1 MRPACAIMEGERRP
15 AMTETIRSALLL
27 IEAAPDAELTAA
39 SLAQALGYSPWH
51 LQRLFARETGTSIAA
66 HVLTR
71 RLERALHA
79 MAMGER
85 GIDAALRWGFD
96 TYAGFYKA
104 FVRHYG
110 CSPRAYLRLYP
121 APPAGNRMPMNTILT
136 EAELRTLLAA
146 WPQAAQLPITLL
158 FSPEGSPRGDVWRV
172 GNDLYLKQGP
182 RSQLLRAALLA
193 HALDAQGFPAALP
206 VPTSCGE
213 DLTPGDMPCLLLRRL
228 PGDPLRAETC
238 LSSPMLARSAGD
250 ALARLHAALR
260 QTDIV
265 TDELALPTLV
275 RDWAL
280 PEVLRQC
287 VQWQLSLPE
296 VTLQE
301 AADTLATLSPSLPTQ
316 LLHRDPCPG
325 NVLTHG
331 GAVCGFLDF
340 DLTLRGPRLWDICYL
355 TTGILSE
362 ADTSEDSR
370 WLTLLD
376 AVLEGYHAQS
386 PLTPTERQ
394 AVWPMLCGITLV
406 CMASFGHDSA
416 CQHAAEMN
424 RAMLRSL
431 LSWRTNIEQI
441 THALP

>member
-27 IEAAPDAELTAA
+27 IEAAPDTELTAA

-146 WPQAAQLPITLL
+146 WPQAARLPITLL
-158 FSPEGSPRGDVWRV
+158 FSPEGSPRGNVWRV
-172 GNDLYLKQGP
+172 GNDLYLKRGP
-182 RSQLLRAALLA
+182 RPQLLRAALLA
-193 HALDAQGFPAALP
+193 
-206 VPTSCGE
+206 
-213 DLTPGDMPCLLLRRL
+213 
-228 PGDPLRAETC
+228 
-238 LSSPMLARSAGD
+238 
-250 ALARLHAALR
+250 
-260 QTDIV
+260 
-265 TDELALPTLV
+265 
-275 RDWAL
+275 
-280 PEVLRQC
+280 
-287 VQWQLSLPE
+287 
-296 VTLQE
+296 
-301 AADTLATLSPSLPTQ
+301 
-316 LLHRDPCPG
+316 
-325 NVLTHG
+325 HG